1 MIADDFFFDPETQEG
16 GNFALIPPGNYLA
29 EIIEA
34 AIRQPKSGDGHMLGL
49 TWRIVDGEYEG
60 RQIWQT
66 LCYQHSNAQTQDIAR
81 RMMKDICTALA
92 INEQVTDPEVF
103 KFKAAQVRIGVQSD
117 KFGQFDDKNFIK
129 RVQALADAEPP
140 PPTAPKPAK
149 PVASSPSKPA
159 VKPANTGPGPAPWKK
174 SAA

>member
-1 MIADDFFFDPETQEG
+1 MTENFYFDLETQEG
-16 GNFALIPPGNYLA
+16 SSFELIPPGAYAA

-34 AIRQPKSGDGHMLGL
+34 EIGQPRSGDGHMLSL

-60 RQIWQT
+60 RQVWQT

-81 RMMKDICTALA
+81 RMMKDICIALA

-103 KFKAAQVRIGVQSD
+103 KFKSAQVRIGIRPD
-117 KFGQFDDKNFIK
+117 KFGQFDARNFIK
-129 RVQALADAEPP
+129 RVQTSADAEPP
-140 PPTAPKPAK
+140 PPTAPKPPK
-149 PVASSPSKPA
+149 TVASSQSKPA
-159 VKPANTGPGPAPWKK
+159 VKPANTGLGPAPWKK